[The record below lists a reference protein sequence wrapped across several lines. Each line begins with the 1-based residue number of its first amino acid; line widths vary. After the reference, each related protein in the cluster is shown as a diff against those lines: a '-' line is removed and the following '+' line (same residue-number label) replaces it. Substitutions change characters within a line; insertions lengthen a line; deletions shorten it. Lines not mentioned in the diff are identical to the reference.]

1 MRSFVFAMVAAFTLA
16 VTGASQSASVVTKGV
31 AIKATGFS
39 PANVSIATTDAVKW
53 TNRDTKDHQVVANNG
68 AFASAIIKP
77 GKSYS
82 HTFNTAGT
90 FRYHDALHPALTG
103 KIVVKGPPPAVT
115 IGAWVPIL
123 TYGESTHIS
132 GVLTNKKSG
141 ETVTVYAQQVGQ
153 TSPMLIATLLTGT
166 NGAWDLTIHPT
177 ILTTYQ
183 ARWKTTSSLS
193 VSVNV
198 RPLVRFSAAKRY
210 GSVKVRTM
218 TSLKGKSVFIQRF
231 TQFHQW
237 VTMRRVVLGNN
248 SSKLF
253 RFKNLKR
260 GRYTLRAFIP
270 AKQAGPGY
278 LDGLSKTIRYRRR

>member
-1 MRSFVFAMVAAFTLA
+1 MRSFVFAMVTALALA
-16 VTGASQSASVVTKGV
+16 VAGASSSASVATKGV
-31 AIKATGFS
+31 SIKATGFS
-39 PANVSIATTDAVKW
+39 PATVTIATADAVKW

-68 AFASAIIKP
+68 AFASPIIHP

-103 KIVVKGPPPAVT
+103 KVVVSGAPPAVT

-123 TYGESTHIS
+123 TYGESTHVS
-132 GVLTNKKSG
+132 GIVTTKKSG
-141 ETVTVYAQQVGQ
+141 ETVTVWAQQVGQ
-153 TSPMLIATLLTGT
+153 ASPVLIATLLTGT
-166 NGAWDLTIHPT
+166 NGAWDLTIKPT

-183 ARWKTTSSLS
+183 ARWKTTSSLT

-198 RPLVRFSAAKRY
+198 RPFIHFAAAHRY
-210 GSVKVRTM
+210 GFVKVRTAS
-218 TSLKGKSVFIQRF
+218 SLEGKSVFIQRF
-231 TQFHQW
+231 TRFHQW
-237 VTMRRVVLGNN
+237 VTMRRVILGHN

-253 RFKNLKR
+253 HIKLKR
-260 GRYTLRAFIP
+260 GRYLLRAFFP

-278 LDGLSKTIRYRRR
+278 LDALSPTVKYRRK